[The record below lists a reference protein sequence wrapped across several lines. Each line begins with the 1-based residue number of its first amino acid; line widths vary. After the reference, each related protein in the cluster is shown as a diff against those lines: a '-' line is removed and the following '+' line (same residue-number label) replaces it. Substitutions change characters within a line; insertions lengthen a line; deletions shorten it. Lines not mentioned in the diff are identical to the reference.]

1 MSDGPSNVDI
11 DYIAPRHLAGGGDP
25 AWITVPLHRTCG
37 WSYGHDPLMP
47 RVLLSSPDQKALL
60 RLEPDPDGRWWTLQH
75 APAPDRP
82 AWFAC
87 FDARTPVE
95 MIAAFTDALT
105 DPAAGQADNWDPQE
119 PLLKAGWSPS
129 YSNHRLASP
138 DGTVRVEADET
149 TGAWWVDTALRDF
162 RALLWQAHF
171 SEHTPPHLI
180 TAFTAALTDPRP
192 VPRTAGP
199 SSFPTRNPD
208 LITLSQR
215 KVPATQVAGALEERI
230 RSLAARR
237 SGPPA
242 TSTHPPQRPQA
253 ERHRLC

>member
-1 MSDGPSNVDI
+1 MPDGPASVDI

-25 AWITVPLHRTCG
+25 AWITVPLHRACG
-37 WSYGHDPLMP
+37 WSYGYDPLMP

-75 APAPDRP
+75 APAPGRP
-82 AWFAC
+82 AWFAS

-95 MIAAFTDALT
+95 MIAGFTDALT
-105 DPAAGQADNWDPQE
+105 DPTADQADNWDPQE
-119 PLLKAGWSPS
+119 PLLNAGWTPA
-129 YSNHRLASP
+129 YSHQQLASP
-138 DGTVRVEADET
+138 DGTVRVEADTT

-180 TAFTAALTDPRP
+180 TAFTTALTDPRP
-192 VPRTAGP
+192 VPRTTGRL
-199 SSFPTRNPD
+199 PTRDPD
-208 LITLSQR
+208 LITLSTR
-215 KVPATQVAGALEERI
+215 DVPATQIADALEERI
-230 RSLAARR
+230 RSLAARP

-242 TSTHPPQRPQA
+242 TSTHPPQRPQT
-253 ERHRLC
+253 ERHRLR

>member
-1 MSDGPSNVDI
+1 MPDGPANVDI

-25 AWITVPLHRTCG
+25 AWITVPLHRACG

-75 APAPDRP
+75 APAPGRP

-105 DPAAGQADNWDPQE
+105 GPTTGQADNWDPQE
-119 PLLKAGWSPS
+119 PLLTAGWSPA
-129 YSNHRLASP
+129 YSHHRLASP
-138 DGTVRVEADET
+138 DGTVRVETDET

-180 TAFTAALTDPRP
+180 TAFTAALADPRP

-199 SSFPTRNPD
+199 SSLPTRNPD
-208 LITLSQR
+208 LITLSPR
-215 KVPATQVAGALEERI
+215 EVPAAQVAGAMEERI

-253 ERHRLC
+253 ERHRLP